1 MTNANPTNRTRLV
14 QLLCAV
20 FAAGALFAGAAA
32 IAQTYPS
39 RTVSIIVPYAAGG
52 SLDLVTRVLAK
63 SLAARLA
70 QSVIVENKPGAGSN
84 IGAAFVA
91 KAAPDG
97 HTLFLASPAT
107 AINVSL
113 YTTLAY
119 DPETDLIPVSLLTAV
134 PSVLIVHP
142 AQPFKNI
149 TEFVAFAKGNPGKL
163 SYGSGG
169 AGSSEHLAAE
179 MFKMMAGL
187 DIVHIPYKGGAPAM
201 TDLAGGQIPLMFTNR
216 IGALPF
222 ITSGK
227 VRVLGVADAV
237 RSPQLPDAPTFAEA
251 GYGDFK
257 VLVWSGIMAPAGTS
271 AAIVNRLNAAIAESM
286 QATDTKAT
294 LEGMGVTIVG
304 GSPAEFGAFLKNEV
318 TRWRP
323 IVKQSGA
330 RVD

>member
-1 MTNANPTNRTRLV
+1 MNANVKTRARLA
-14 QLLCAV
+14 QLLCGV
-20 FAAGALFAGAAA
+20 FAAGTLSVGGAA
-32 IAQTYPS
+32 IAQAYPT
-39 RTVSIIVPYAAGG
+39 RTISIIVPYAAGG

-63 SLAARLA
+63 ALSARLSHA
-70 QSVIVENKPGAGSN
+70 VIVENKPGAGSN

-91 KAAPDG
+91 KAIPDG

-113 YTTLAY
+113 YTKLAY

-142 AQPFKNI
+142 AQPFTSI
-149 TEFVAFAKGNPGKL
+149 AEFVAFAKGHPGKL

-187 DIVHIPYKGGAPAM
+187 DIVHVPYKGGAPAM
-201 TDLAGGQIPLMFTNR
+201 TDLAGGQIPMMFTNR

-227 VRVLGVADAV
+227 VRVLGVADRA
-237 RSPQLPDAPTFAEA
+237 RSPQLPDAPTFVEA
-251 GYGDFK
+251 GYRDFT
-257 VLVWSGIMAPAGTS
+257 VSVWSGIMAPAGTS
-271 AAIVNRLNAAIAESM
+271 SAIVNRLHAAIAESM
-286 QATDTKAT
+286 QAADTKST

-318 TRWRP
+318 ARWRP